1 MTKRAQTKAKILGT
15 AWQLFTEKGYE
26 QTSTRDIAAQAQ
38 VATGTVFSH
47 FPNKLDLLKAG
58 LEGKLATLLQ
68 QASQSDQSS
77 SPTERLLHYA
87 HALYPFYLSQR
98 EFSKA
103 LFKALLWQS
112 QSLDPQLN
120 AFKLLL
126 VDNNEA
132 QRLYADLLM
141 DVYFMTLLEGLNDD
155 AIDSAALLTRLESK
169 LGLLR

>member
-1 MTKRAQTKAKILGT
+1 
-15 AWQLFTEKGYE
+15 
-26 QTSTRDIAAQAQ
+26 
-38 VATGTVFSH
+38 
-47 FPNKLDLLKAG
+47 
-58 LEGKLATLLQ
+58 
-68 QASQSDQSS
+68 
-77 SPTERLLHYA
+77 
-87 HALYPFYLSQR
+87 
-98 EFSKA
+98 
-103 LFKALLWQS
+103 LLWQS

-169 LGLLR
+169 LGLLG